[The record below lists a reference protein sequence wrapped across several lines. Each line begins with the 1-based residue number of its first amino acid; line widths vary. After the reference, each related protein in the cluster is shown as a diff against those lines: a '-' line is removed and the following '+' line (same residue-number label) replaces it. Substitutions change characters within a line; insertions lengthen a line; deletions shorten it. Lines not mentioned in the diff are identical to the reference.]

1 MRFILASKAQA
12 NTRTYTVDFSPFV
25 PVGYSLASATGTCAV
40 YSGTDPAA
48 AAMIAN
54 VAVDSTGSNVTF
66 QMSNGVDGVVYT
78 VSITGVFAA
87 GSPYT
92 GTTVT
97 QTAYL
102 AVLENQ

>member
-1 MRFILASKAQA
+1 MRFVLQPKAQA

-25 PVGYSLASATGTCAV
+25 PVGYSLSSAAGTCAV
-40 YSGTDPAA
+40 STGTDPSAGS
-48 AAMIAN
+48 MISN
-54 VAVDSTGSNVTF
+54 VAVDSTGYGVTF
-66 QMSNGVDGVVYT
+66 QMSNGVDGVIYL
-78 VSITGVFAA
+78 VSITGTFAA

-102 AVLENQ
+102 AVAEAQ

>member
-1 MRFILASKAQA
+1 MRFILNPKAKA

-25 PVGYSLASATGTCAV
+25 PVGYSLASATGTNAV
-40 YSGTDPAA
+40 YSGTDAAA
-48 AAMIAN
+48 AAMISN
-54 VAVDSTGSNVTF
+54 VAVASDGVNVTF
-66 QMSNGVDGVVYT
+66 QMSNGVDGVIYT
-78 VSITGVFAA
+78 ITLTGAFAV

-102 AVLENQ
+102 AVVENQ

>member
-1 MRFILASKAQA
+1 VRFILQPKAQA

-40 YSGTDPAA
+40 SSGIDPAA
-48 AAMIAN
+48 AAMISN
-54 VAVDSTGSNVTF
+54 VAVDSTGYNVTF
-66 QMSNGVDGVVYT
+66 QVSNGVDGVTYLI
-78 VSITGVFAA
+78 SLTGAFAA

-102 AVLENQ
+102 TVVENQ

>member
-1 MRFILASKAQA
+1 MRFVLLPKAQA
-12 NTRTYTVDFSPFV
+12 NTRTYSVDFSPFV
-25 PVGYSLASATGTCAV
+25 PVGFTLASATGTNAV
-40 YSGTDPAA
+40 YTGTDPAA
-48 AAMIAN
+48 ASMISN
-54 VAVDSTGSNVTF
+54 VAVDSTGVNVTF
-66 QMSNGVDGVVYT
+66 QMSNGVDGVVYL

-97 QTAYL
+97 QTGYL